1 MDELEIAGQRYLST
15 RRAGKEHKYHSD
27 YIGQL
32 IRGGKV
38 VGKKVGRSW
47 YVEAAS
53 LSAYLNGAVSAPAV
67 AMETPI
73 VKVTPVPARE
83 IVRDVVK
90 EEEVPQQPVEQSVTQ
105 PVTAEV
111 LEEKIEQQV
120 VEEKIEESQSIPD
133 APVPIKISKE
143 SVSFNAT
150 PVRRVPLDDAHKIQ
164 INAATKSDAYKSGG
178 LRYISDDAPVL
189 PVQTKKIAVVTS
201 EEVPVYESEYLPT
214 VEEIKNNRTGALSL
228 AALAIVGII
237 TFSITAGASVA
248 ISSQTIIEEGQVAG
262 AGFTLK

>member
-53 LSAYLNGAVSAPAV
+53 LSAYLSGEVSPPPAV
-67 AMETPI
+67 VENPI
-73 VKVTPVPARE
+73 VKVTPAAPRE
-83 IVRDVVK
+83 VVI
-90 EEEVPQQPVEQSVTQ
+90 EEVVSEPTVQAV
-105 PVTAEV
+105 V
-111 LEEKIEQQV
+111 LEV
-120 VEEKIEESQSIPD
+120 VEEKIMEAAP
-133 APVPIKISKE
+133 APVAVESLPIKISKE
-143 SVSFNAT
+143 PATFNPA
-150 PVRRVPLDDAHKIQ
+150 PVRRVPLDDSHKVQ
-164 INAATKSDAYKSGG
+164 INAAKVGAHKTGG
-178 LRYISDDAPVL
+178 LRYITDDAPVL
-189 PVQTKKIAVVTS
+189 PEVQTKKISVVTS
-201 EEVPVYESEYLPT
+201 EAVPTYEPEYLPT
-214 VEEIKNNRTGALSL
+214 VEEVKNYRDALSL
-228 AALAIVGII
+228 AALAVIGII